1 MHKDYSFCP
10 IKCQCPQAKTLQAK
24 GLHFYPDVP
33 LPGSAID
40 MITRLTEGNQPCNR
54 HILSSSL
61 SSGPLVSSHAK
72 SAVIIMGKPTTSVF
86 FPAHTTACLIPVPLC
101 TCSFA
106 GRDLN
111 LAAWM
116 QAVCAPV
123 SMSVWFIYY
132 SSRCSSA
139 SQNSSTE
146 PSTAHA
152 RGHGPGEQK
161 KQVQAS
167 SPLLL
172 RCRASFLAKSGT

>member
-1 MHKDYSFCP
+1 MISVRMILC
-10 IKCQCPQAKTLQAK
+10 IKIIHFAPLNVSALKPRPFKAK

-61 SSGPLVSSHAK
+61 SSGRWSPLMPKVLLLSW
-72 SAVIIMGKPTTSVF
+72 VNQPPQFF

-152 RGHGPGEQK
+152 RGHGPGEEK

-167 SPLLL
+167 SPLL
-172 RCRASFLAKSGT
+172 